1 MAKRVAWRSPED
13 LVGVGLD
20 RARVLM
26 MNEAH
31 AGELRC
37 VRTRLIGSRVLPTA
51 HEKGVRYLAAEA
63 LSNRSFVER
72 ANTSRQ
78 LPDAGRGYLSQ
89 PEMRQLL
96 QGALDLGW
104 TLLGYEA
111 DVKWAM
117 EHFGDLRGQEVTN
130 WREEQQARNLI
141 RLLDDLPGS
150 AKLLVWCGNGHHSKI
165 AGGDWR
171 PMGYQFSKLSAI
183 EAFAID
189 QIPTVQFPGR
199 PPARWLTPEVVS
211 ELASMGGTAGFL
223 TEEAPG
229 FWGMR
234 ETADAFVFSID
245 NELE

>member
-1 MAKRVAWRSPED
+1 MLPE
-13 LVGVGLD
+13 
-20 RARVLM
+20 A
-26 MNEAH
+26 
-31 AGELRC
+31 
-37 VRTRLIGSRVLPTA
+37 
-51 HEKGVRYLAAEA
+51 
-63 LSNRSFVER
+63 
-72 ANTSRQ
+72 
-78 LPDAGRGYLSQ
+78 RGYLAQ

-111 DVKWAM
+111 DVRWAV
-117 EHFGDLRGQEVTN
+117 EHFGDLRGLEVTN

-141 RLLDDLPGS
+141 RLLKELPGGER
-150 AKLLVWCGNGHHSKI
+150 LLVWCGNGHHSKI
-165 AGGDWR
+165 ASGDWH
-171 PMGYQFSKLSAI
+171 PMGYQFSKLSGI

-211 ELASMGGTAGFL
+211 ELESMGGTAGFL
-223 TEEAPG
+223 SEEAPG